1 MTPAIRFFEVQGNAA
16 AFREH
21 TWMRDGW
28 NGGYITFDGNDI
40 SVPAGGSEA
49 EFGPYCLADGEYIFA
64 KNNILKEK
72 SILMNVFVLL
82 YNSGTDKEGIHS
94 IELKGRTIVLMFEDK
109 DDATRY
115 CGLLEAQ
122 DFPLPT
128 VEMINI
134 EEIKDFC
141 IKLDYECKLVEKN
154 FVPKTAED
162 RLLISPPQK
171 NLEVENWEEDKNS
184 NKDSIDINTIKENLE
199 KLL

>member
-1 MTPAIRFFEVQGNAA
+1 M
-16 AFREH
+16 
-21 TWMRDGW
+21 
-28 NGGYITFDGNDI
+28 
-40 SVPAGGSEA
+40 
-49 EFGPYCLADGEYIFA
+49 
-64 KNNILKEK
+64 
-72 SILMNVFVLL
+72 LMNIFVLL

-109 DDATRY
+109 DDAIRY

-128 VEMINI
+128 VEMIDI
-134 EEIKDFC
+134 EEINDFC
-141 IKLDYECKLVEKN
+141 AKLDYECKLVEKN

-171 NLEVENWEEDKNS
+171 NLEVDNWGDDS
-184 NKDSIDINTIKENLE
+184 NNKEKIDINTIKENLE

>member
-1 MTPAIRFFEVQGNAA
+1 MMKKLPCIQ
-16 AFREH
+16 
-21 TWMRDGW
+21 D
-28 NGGYITFDGNDI
+28 Y
-40 SVPAGGSEA
+40 
-49 EFGPYCLADGEYIFA
+49 
-64 KNNILKEK
+64 KNYHYLILNQIIYGKHFSMNIY
-72 SILMNVFVLL
+72 VLL

-128 VEMINI
+128 VEMIDI
-134 EEIKDFC
+134 EEIREFC

-154 FVPKTAED
+154 FVPKTPED

-171 NLEVENWEEDKNS
+171 NLEVENWEENS
-184 NKDSIDINTIKENLE
+184 DNQEKIDINTIKENLE

>member
-1 MTPAIRFFEVQGNAA
+1 
-16 AFREH
+16 
-21 TWMRDGW
+21 
-28 NGGYITFDGNDI
+28 
-40 SVPAGGSEA
+40 
-49 EFGPYCLADGEYIFA
+49 
-64 KNNILKEK
+64 
-72 SILMNVFVLL
+72 
-82 YNSGTDKEGIHS
+82 
-94 IELKGRTIVLMFEDK
+94 MFEDK

-128 VEMINI
+128 VELINI

-141 IKLDYECKLVEKN
+141 TKLDYECKLVEKN

-171 NLEVENWEEDKNS
+171 NLEVECWDKDKNS
-184 NKDSIDINTIKENLE
+184 NKDNIDINTIKENLE

>member
-1 MTPAIRFFEVQGNAA
+1 MKI
-16 AFREH
+16 
-21 TWMRDGW
+21 
-28 NGGYITFDGNDI
+28 
-40 SVPAGGSEA
+40 
-49 EFGPYCLADGEYIFA
+49 
-64 KNNILKEK
+64 
-72 SILMNVFVLL
+72 FVLL

-128 VEMINI
+128 VEMIDI

-141 IKLDYECKLVEKN
+141 IKLGYESKLVEKN

-171 NLEVENWEEDKNS
+171 NLGVEDWGGDTNSKDKF
-184 NKDSIDINTIKENLE
+184 DINTIKEDLE